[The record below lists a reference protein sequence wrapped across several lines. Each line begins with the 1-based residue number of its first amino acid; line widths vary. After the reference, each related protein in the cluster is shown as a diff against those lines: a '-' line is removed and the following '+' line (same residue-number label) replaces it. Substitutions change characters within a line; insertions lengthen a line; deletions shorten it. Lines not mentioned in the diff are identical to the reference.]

1 MTSHDAGIDTVL
13 LDLDGTLVDSV
24 YQHTAAWRAAF
35 RDVGVDV
42 ASHRL
47 HRSIGMGGDRLVAAV
62 AGESVEN
69 AVGDEVRARH
79 KERLDERFHEI
90 VATDGA
96 VELLE
101 ELRTRGFTL
110 VLASSADKE
119 LSERLLE
126 IVEGAA
132 PLLHDRVAGGEA
144 DESKPAPCSRSRCRR
159 WTARGPCC
167 SAIPCGTSSRR
178 PGSTCPASGCAPA
191 ASAPPSCS
199 RPEPSA
205 CTTARATCSSTSTR
219 RCWPA
224 PSSEARRCG

>member
-1 MTSHDAGIDTVL
+1 MTSHAPGIDTVL

-69 AVGDEVRARH
+69 AVGDDVRARH

-96 VELLE
+96 AELLE

-119 LSERLLE
+119 LSERLLDL
-126 IVEGAA
+126 VEGGAA
-132 PLLHDRVAGGEA
+132 LLHDRVAGGEA
-144 DESKPAPCSRSRCRR
+144 EESKPAPHLLEVALGSIDAERAVMLGDTVWDVESAARAGVACIALRTGGIS
-159 WTARGPCC
+159 TAELLEAG
-167 SAIPCGTSSRR
+167 
-178 PGSTCPASGCAPA
+178 A
-191 ASAPPSCS
+191 ASVHDTPRDLLEHLDETLLGRSQA
-199 RPEPSA
+199 
-205 CTTARATCSSTSTR
+205 
-219 RCWPA
+219 
-224 PSSEARRCG
+224 

>member
-47 HRSIGMGGDRLVAAV
+47 HRSIGMGGDRLVTAV

-79 KERLDERFHEI
+79 KEHLDERFHEI
-90 VATDGA
+90 MATDGA

-126 IVEGAA
+126 VVEGAA
-132 PLLHDRVAGGEA
+132 PLLHDRVAGGDA
-144 DESKPAPCSRSRCRR
+144 DESKPAPNLVEV
-159 WTARGPCC
+159 AL
-167 SAIPCGTSSRR
+167 
-178 PGSTCPASGCAPA
+178 GSVSPDRAVMLGDTVWDVES
-191 ASAPPSCS
+191 
-199 RPEPSA
+199 
-205 CTTARATCSSTSTR
+205 TARAGVACLGLRTGGIST
-219 RCWPA
+219 A
-224 PSSEARRCG
+224 ELLEAGAASVHDTPRDLLEHLDETLLGRSQG

>member
-47 HRSIGMGGDRLVAAV
+47 HRSIGMGGDRLVTAV

-69 AVGDEVRARH
+69 AVGDEVRTRH
-79 KERLDERFHEI
+79 KEHLDERFHEI

-126 IVEGAA
+126 VVEGAA
-132 PLLHDRVAGGEA
+132 PLLHDRVAGGDA
-144 DESKPAPCSRSRCRR
+144 DE
-159 WTARGPCC
+159 
-167 SAIPCGTSSRR
+167 
-178 PGSTCPASGCAPA
+178 
-191 ASAPPSCS
+191 
-199 RPEPSA
+199 E
-205 CTTARATCSSTSTR
+205 RA
-219 RCWPA
+219 
-224 PSSEARRCG
+224 

>member
-47 HRSIGMGGDRLVAAV
+47 HRSIGMGGDRLVTAV

-79 KERLDERFHEI
+79 KEHLDERFHEI

-126 IVEGAA
+126 VVEGAA
-132 PLLHDRVAGGEA
+132 PLLHDRVAGGDA
-144 DESKPAPCSRSRCRR
+144 DESKPAPNLVEVALGSVSPDRAVMLGDTVWDVESAARAGVACLGLRTGGIS
-159 WTARGPCC
+159 TAELLEAG
-167 SAIPCGTSSRR
+167 
-178 PGSTCPASGCAPA
+178 A
-191 ASAPPSCS
+191 ASVHDTPRDLLEHLDETLLG
-199 RPEPSA
+199 RPQ
-205 CTTARATCSSTSTR
+205 
-219 RCWPA
+219 
-224 PSSEARRCG
+224 G

>member
-1 MTSHDAGIDTVL
+1 MTSKDAGSDSRIDTVL

-24 YQHTAAWRAAF
+24 YQHTTAWRAAF

-42 ASHRL
+42 ASHRI

-96 VELLE
+96 AELLE

-119 LSERLLE
+119 LSERLLDR
-126 IVEGAA
+126 VEGGAS
-132 PLLHDRVAGGEA
+132 LLHDRVAGGDA
-144 DESKPAPCSRSRCRR
+144 DESKPAPDLVEVALGSVDPQRAVMLGDTVWDVESAGRAGVACLGMHTGGISTAELLEAGAASVHDTPRDLLEHLDETLLGRSR
-159 WTARGPCC
+159 G
-167 SAIPCGTSSRR
+167 
-178 PGSTCPASGCAPA
+178 
-191 ASAPPSCS
+191 
-199 RPEPSA
+199 
-205 CTTARATCSSTSTR
+205 
-219 RCWPA
+219 
-224 PSSEARRCG
+224 

>member
-24 YQHTAAWRAAF
+24 YQHTTAWRAAF

-42 ASHRL
+42 AAHRL

-126 IVEGAA
+126 IVEGAG
-132 PLLHDRVAGGEA
+132 PLLHDRVAGGDA
-144 DESKPAPCSRSRCRR
+144 DESKPAPDLLEVALGSHDPERTVMLGDTV
-159 WTARGPCC
+159 WDVE
-167 SAIPCGTSSRR
+167 SA
-178 PGSTCPASGCAPA
+178 
-191 ASAPPSCS
+191 
-199 RPEPSA
+199 
-205 CTTARATCSSTSTR
+205 ARAGVACIGLRTGGIST
-219 RCWPA
+219 A
-224 PSSEARRCG
+224 ELLEAGAVSVHDTPRDLLEHLDETVLARAQQ